1 MKPVLCLV
9 AFCLFCV
16 GGVASAQQ
24 PAPPP
29 RLHVLTETPGPTPDP
44 RDYVHVRTETVPIGS
59 ASFNGVPANQR
70 SKLRAIT
77 EAAST

>member
-44 RDYVHVRTETVPIGS
+44 RDYVHVRT
-59 ASFNGVPANQR
+59 
-70 SKLRAIT
+70 
-77 EAAST
+77 